1 MLPQRTVHFTK
12 SGELMV
18 PGNGQEAVAE
28 LAELTKDWIV
38 SFLNC
43 IGCGACAW
51 AGSFMVI
58 AGERAKVRR
67 RFRESLDALRQV
79 VALCPVN
86 SRGMKECM
94 SLRQDS

>member
-1 MLPQRTVHFTK
+1 
-12 SGELMV
+12 MV
-18 PGNGQEAVAE
+18 TSNRQGAVAE
-28 LAELTKDWIV
+28 LAELTRDWIV

-43 IGCGACAW
+43 IGCGACGRP
-51 AGSFMVI
+51 GSFMVI

-67 RFRESLDALRQV
+67 RCRESLDALWQV

-86 SRGMKECM
+86 SNGMKECM